1 MRPAALLLL
10 LAATAGAAEGGKLDR
25 VREDVRSDPPPKQ
38 DRQPVHHADDH
49 RAPADSCAAT
59 SLDDDGGDLVG
70 GLVFWGL
77 ATPVW
82 APMSLLGD
90 DFSPGWDASR
100 PHQPR
105 RDADHAVSADL
116 LAAWQDDRDG
126 VTHRWARLDLA
137 TRWRVG
143 AIATMER
150 LDEGGD
156 HLTLG
161 TADLAVRFAQG
172 RGVAFHA
179 GLGGRWLRDAVG
191 TEGGI
196 DALYGI
202 EWWPVAPLALRSEIS
217 VGRVGEA
224 SVVEAW
230 GHAGVAWR
238 WVEVFAGGRW
248 MRIGSVEFAGP
259 VFGAGFHY

>member
-1 MRPAALLLL
+1 MKSAGLLVL
-10 LAATAGAAEGGKLDR
+10 LAAAVGAAAGGKLDQ
-25 VREDVRSDPPPKQ
+25 VRDDVHDDPPKQ
-38 DRQPVHHADDH
+38 DHPPAHDTHDD
-49 RAPADSCAAT
+49 RAHQEPCATA
-59 SLDDDGGDLVG
+59 SPGDDDGGLAG
-70 GLVFWGL
+70 ELVFWAL

-82 APMSLLGD
+82 APMGLLGD
-90 DFSPGWDASR
+90 DFSPGWDASCA
-100 PHQPR
+100 HQPR
-105 RDADHAVSADL
+105 RDADQVVSADA
-116 LAAWQDDRDG
+116 LAAWQDDHDG

-150 LDEGGD
+150 LDEGDD

-172 RGVAFHA
+172 HGFAFHA
-179 GLGGRWLRDAVG
+179 GLGGRWLKDGSG

-196 DALYGI
+196 DALYGF
-202 EWWPVAPLALRSEIS
+202 EWWPVAPLVVRAEFS
-217 VGRVGEA
+217 VGRIGEA

-238 WVEVFAGGRW
+238 WVEIFAGGRW

-259 VFGAGFHY
+259 VFGAGLHY